1 MKIDQIKKEFPIF
14 DEKIQ
19 NNDLVYLDSA
29 NSSQKP
35 KIVIDRINEF
45 YTKQFSNVGRSV
57 HYLAVA
63 ATNMY
68 ENTRSSVQKYIN
80 AEDKNEIVFTKGA
93 TEALNLVANTLGQK
107 YLEEGDEV
115 IITELE
121 HHSNYVPW
129 HFLRKSKNIKIN
141 FAEINEFGEVP
152 IENIEKLITA
162 KTKIIAVNHLSNVT
176 GAILPIKEIT
186 QLAHA
191 KGIIVVV
198 DGCQGAPHLK
208 IDVQDLDCD
217 FYAISCH
224 KMYGPTGLGI
234 LYGKK
239 KWLEE
244 LPPYQG
250 GGGMIKEVKKDRIS
264 YGDLPNKYEAGTMAT
279 AQVIAF
285 DQSIKFLEKVGI
297 ENIIKHEKELLK
309 IDVQDLDCDFYA
321 ISCHKMY
328 GPTGLGVLY
337 GKKKWLEELP
347 PYQGGGGMIKEV
359 KKDRI
364 SYGDLPNKYEAGTMA
379 TAQVIAFDQSIKFLE
394 KVGIENIIKHEK
406 ELIEYGQEILKKN
419 NSVKLIGN
427 PKNKGGVLS
436 FTIEG
441 VHPHDIATILDEDG
455 VAIRAG
461 HHCCQILHDK
471 LGIPASARASV
482 GIYNTK
488 EDLDQLNESINKC
501 KKIFDL

>member
-1 MKIDQIKKEFPIF
+1 MNIDNIKKEFPIF
-14 DEKIQ
+14 NNKVH

-35 KIVIDRINEF
+35 QVVIDRIYDF
-45 YTKQFSNVGRSV
+45 YSKEFSNVGRSV

-68 ENTRSSVQKYIN
+68 ENTRVSVQKFIN
-80 AEDKNEIVFTKGA
+80 AKDKNEIVFTKGA
-93 TEALNLVANTLGQK
+93 TEAINLVASTYGQK
-107 YLEEGDEV
+107 YLKSGDEV
-115 IITELE
+115 LLTELE

-129 HFLRKSKNIKIN
+129 HYLRKSKGVKIE
-141 FAEINEFGEVP
+141 FADVNDDGEVTL
-152 IENIEKLITA
+152 ESIEKKITS
-162 KTKIIAVNHLSNVT
+162 KTKMIAITHLSNVT

-186 QLAHA
+186 ELAHS
-191 KGIIVVV
+191 KNIPVLV

-208 IDVQDLDCD
+208 LDMQNLGCD

-234 LYGKK
+234 LYAKK

-250 GGGMIKEVKKDRIS
+250 GGGMIKEVKKEGIT
-264 YGDLPNKYEAGTMAT
+264 YGDLPNKYEAGTMQT

-285 DQSIKFLEKVGI
+285 DESIKFLNKIGI
-297 ENIIKHEKELLK
+297 ENVMQHE
-309 IDVQDLDCDFYA
+309 
-321 ISCHKMY
+321 S
-328 GPTGLGVLY
+328 
-337 GKKKWLEELP
+337 
-347 PYQGGGGMIKEV
+347 
-359 KKDRI
+359 
-364 SYGDLPNKYEAGTMA
+364 
-379 TAQVIAFDQSIKFLE
+379 
-394 KVGIENIIKHEK
+394 
-406 ELIEYGQEILKKN
+406 ELINYGQEILRKN

-436 FTIEG
+436 FTLDGI
-441 VHPHDIATILDEDG
+441 HPHDIATILDEDG

-471 LGIPASARASV
+471 LNIPASARASL

-488 EDLDQLNESINKC
+488 EDLDKLNEAINKC
-501 KKIFDL
+501 KKIFNTK

>member
-1 MKIDQIKKEFPIF
+1 MNLDNIKKEFPIF
-14 DEKIQ
+14 NNKVH

-35 KIVIDRINEF
+35 QVVIDRIYDF
-45 YTKQFSNVGRSV
+45 YSKEFSNVGRSI

-68 ENTRSSVQKYIN
+68 ENTRVSVQKFIN
-80 AEDKNEIVFTKGA
+80 AKDKNEIVFTKGA
-93 TEALNLVANTLGQK
+93 TEAINLVASTYGQK
-107 YLEEGDEV
+107 YLKLGDEV
-115 IITELE
+115 LLTELE

-129 HFLRKSKNIKIN
+129 HYLRKSKGVKIQ
-141 FAEINEFGEVP
+141 FADVNDDGEVTL
-152 IENIEKLITA
+152 ESIEKKITS
-162 KTKIIAVNHLSNVT
+162 KTKMIAITHLSNVT

-186 QLAHA
+186 ELAHS
-191 KGIIVVV
+191 KNIPVLV

-208 IDVQDLDCD
+208 LDMQDLDCD

-234 LYGKK
+234 LYAKK

-250 GGGMIKEVKKDRIS
+250 GGGMIGEVKKEGIT
-264 YGDLPNKYEAGTMAT
+264 YGDLPNKYEAGTMQT

-285 DQSIKFLEKVGI
+285 DESIKFLNKIGI
-297 ENIIKHEKELLK
+297 ENVMKHE
-309 IDVQDLDCDFYA
+309 
-321 ISCHKMY
+321 S
-328 GPTGLGVLY
+328 
-337 GKKKWLEELP
+337 
-347 PYQGGGGMIKEV
+347 
-359 KKDRI
+359 
-364 SYGDLPNKYEAGTMA
+364 
-379 TAQVIAFDQSIKFLE
+379 
-394 KVGIENIIKHEK
+394 
-406 ELIEYGQEILKKN
+406 ELINYGQEILRKN

-436 FTIEG
+436 FTLDGI
-441 VHPHDIATILDEDG
+441 HPHDIATILDEDG

-471 LGIPASARASV
+471 LNIPASARASL

-488 EDLDQLNESINKC
+488 DDLDKLNNALNNC
-501 KKIFDL
+501 KKIFNTK